1 MKVVMKYGQAS
12 CQCINFYKSSL
23 LVVRESLEMLES
35 RLKIHLESRMR
46 VEWIP
51 SSYLGIPEDISGS
64 KCKLFTFLKERL
76 LNKVN
81 G

>member
-12 CQCINFYKSSL
+12 CQCIDFYKSSL
-23 LVVRESLEMLES
+23 LVVRELLEI
-35 RLKIHLESRMR
+35 LKIHLESRMR
-46 VEWIP
+46 VEWVP